1 MAGLESVIRLR
12 RWSLDEKRKALLAL
26 QAQEEAIVRDLRG
39 LDADMITEQR
49 TAREQ
54 PDFLF
59 AYRGFADGLIQ
70 RRERLNEELEDVRT
84 RLRSAS
90 REVADAFEELKKVE
104 QVEEGRLEAEARE
117 EAQREQ
123 AYLDELGLTQHRA
136 RSG

>member
-12 RWSLDEKRKALLAL
+12 RWTLDEKRKTLLAL
-26 QAQEEAIVRDLRG
+26 QAQEEAILRDLRG

-49 TAREQ
+49 AAREQ

-70 RRERLNEELEDVRT
+70 RRERLNEDLEEVRA
-84 RLRSAS
+84 RLREAS

-117 EAQREQ
+117 QARGEQ
-123 AYLDELGLTQHRA
+123 AQLDELGLTQHRA